1 MLLCQL
7 KSTHGPI
14 EQTRNDEE
22 DGAVLHVLPE
32 VTLVRVKQPP
42 FAGEALGGCEG
53 NELVNGLKVAPTLD
67 TGRHV
72 VITRMSAVPMVAPS
86 GKYLALAATNS
97 SAGMVWS
104 SARGLKPVYK
114 GSATEMDG

>member
-1 MLLCQL
+1 
-7 KSTHGPI
+7 
-14 EQTRNDEE
+14 
-22 DGAVLHVLPE
+22 
-32 VTLVRVKQPP
+32 
-42 FAGEALGGCEG
+42 
-53 NELVNGLKVAPTLD
+53 
-67 TGRHV
+67 
-72 VITRMSAVPMVAPS
+72 MSAVPMVAPS